1 VAVGE
6 IAQRPFDAQVV
17 LMPIAT
23 QFCGA
28 IAMRIHGGESAATI
42 RCDIGRSG
50 SEPGSRW
57 LYEVGMSAPVH
68 VPERL
73 VTKPFMLVT
82 SAAAAFFIYVGVLV
96 PLIPRLIEDELGGGE
111 FGIGM
116 SVAVFALSAISV
128 RPLITRGIDR
138 FGRRAVMMA
147 GGTVAAAASA
157 FVGFADSLP
166 EFLALRAVMGVGE
179 AALFVAAATLVAD
192 LAPSDRRAEASSYF
206 SVAVFSGIGIGPII
220 GEWLLDRGTFAMAFA
235 VAGAFSALAALL
247 SINVPSRV
255 TPPDAAH
262 DPADPTTRA
271 TATTAPV
278 AARSRSSFIHP
289 AAVGPGLVL
298 ASGIGAFAV
307 FPAFVPDHAREVGMS
322 GSGPLFAVYSG
333 ICLVVRITGARLPER
348 LGARRSVTIALV
360 MSSLAM
366 GLLAAIAEPW
376 ALWSA
381 AAIVGFGMAFLYP
394 SLMALTVNKVTP
406 QERPA
411 AVSSFTMF
419 FEMGSVA
426 GGLVLGLIAELT
438 DKRFAFAGAVGLC
451 LFGLYV
457 MRTHVTPPRARIAP
471 ATGAEALFVPV
482 AGD

>member
-1 VAVGE
+1 
-6 IAQRPFDAQVV
+6 
-17 LMPIAT
+17 
-23 QFCGA
+23 
-28 IAMRIHGGESAATI
+28 
-42 RCDIGRSG
+42 
-50 SEPGSRW
+50 
-57 LYEVGMSAPVH
+57 MSAPVH

-82 SAAAAFFIYVGVLV
+82 GAAAAFFIYVGVLV

-116 SVAVFALSAISV
+116 SVAVFALAAISV
-128 RPLITRGIDR
+128 RPLITRGIHR
-138 FGRRAVMMA
+138 FGRRAVMMT

-157 FVGFADSLP
+157 TVGFAGSLP

-220 GEWLLDRGTFAMAFA
+220 GEWLLDRGTFGTAFA
-235 VAGAFSALAALL
+235 VAGAFAALAALL
-247 SINVPSRV
+247 SINVPDRV
-255 TPPDAAH
+255 TPRDAAH
-262 DPADPTTRA
+262 DPATVT
-271 TATTAPV
+271 TATSSKTEG
-278 AARSRSSFIHP
+278 SSFIHP

-307 FPAFVPDHAREVGMS
+307 FPAFVPDHALEVGMS
-322 GSGPLFAVYSG
+322 GSGALFDVYSG
-333 ICLVVRITGARLPER
+333 ICLIVRITGARLPER

-406 QERPA
+406 KERPA

-419 FEMGSVA
+419 FEMGSVV
-426 GGLVLGLIAELT
+426 GGLLLGLVAELT

-457 MRTHVTPPRARIAP
+457 MRTHVTPPRARVAP
-471 ATGAEALFVPV
+471 ATGPEALFVPV

>member
-1 VAVGE
+1 
-6 IAQRPFDAQVV
+6 
-17 LMPIAT
+17 
-23 QFCGA
+23 
-28 IAMRIHGGESAATI
+28 
-42 RCDIGRSG
+42 
-50 SEPGSRW
+50 
-57 LYEVGMSAPVH
+57 
-68 VPERL
+68 
-73 VTKPFMLVT
+73 
-82 SAAAAFFIYVGVLV
+82 
-96 PLIPRLIEDELGGGE
+96 
-111 FGIGM
+111 
-116 SVAVFALSAISV
+116 
-128 RPLITRGIDR
+128 
-138 FGRRAVMMA
+138 
-147 GGTVAAAASA
+147 
-157 FVGFADSLP
+157 
-166 EFLALRAVMGVGE
+166 
-179 AALFVAAATLVAD
+179 
-192 LAPSDRRAEASSYF
+192 
-206 SVAVFSGIGIGPII
+206 
-220 GEWLLDRGTFAMAFA
+220 
-235 VAGAFSALAALL
+235 
-247 SINVPSRV
+247 
-255 TPPDAAH
+255 
-262 DPADPTTRA
+262 
-271 TATTAPV
+271 
-278 AARSRSSFIHP
+278 
-289 AAVGPGLVL
+289 
-298 ASGIGAFAV
+298 
-307 FPAFVPDHAREVGMS
+307 MS